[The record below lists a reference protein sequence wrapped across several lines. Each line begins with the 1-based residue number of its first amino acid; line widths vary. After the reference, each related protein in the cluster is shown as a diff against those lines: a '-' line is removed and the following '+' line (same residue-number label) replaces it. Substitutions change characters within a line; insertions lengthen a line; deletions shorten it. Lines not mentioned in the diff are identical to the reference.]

1 MDNII
6 IKGTNLCRYYKSGE
20 QTINALKNVDIEIKE
35 GTLTILRGRSGAGK
49 TTLINILGAIDR
61 PNAGEVYFNNAELS
75 SLTDKERDEVRRIN
89 YGFVFQSIALI
100 PNMTA
105 YENIE
110 FELLLSN
117 YPASKRDSRIKDCLK
132 LVGLSN
138 RAVHF
143 PSQLS
148 GGEAQRIAIARSI
161 AHKPKVIFADEPTG
175 ALDTKMGLQ
184 VVNVFK
190 SLVQN
195 EKLTVV
201 MTTHDPNMM
210 EIADYVYTLQD
221 GEIVNEWRN

>member
-61 PNAGEVYFNNAELS
+61 PDAGEVYFNNAELS

-117 YPASKRDSRIKDCLK
+117 YPASERDSRIKDCLK

-221 GEIVNEWRN
+221 GEIVNE

>member
-20 QTINALKNVDIEIKE
+20 QTINALKNVNIEIKE
-35 GTLTILRGRSGAGK
+35 STLTILRGRSGAGK

-221 GEIVNEWRN
+221 GEIVNE

>member
-20 QTINALKNVDIEIKE
+20 QTINALKNVNIEIKE
-35 GTLTILRGRSGAGK
+35 STLTILRGRSGAGK

-117 YPASKRDSRIKDCLK
+117 YPANERDSRIKDCLK

-221 GEIVNEWRN
+221 GEIVNEWRS

>member
-221 GEIVNEWRN
+221 GEIVNE

>member
-117 YPASKRDSRIKDCLK
+117 YPANERDSRIKDCLK

-221 GEIVNEWRN
+221 GEIVNE